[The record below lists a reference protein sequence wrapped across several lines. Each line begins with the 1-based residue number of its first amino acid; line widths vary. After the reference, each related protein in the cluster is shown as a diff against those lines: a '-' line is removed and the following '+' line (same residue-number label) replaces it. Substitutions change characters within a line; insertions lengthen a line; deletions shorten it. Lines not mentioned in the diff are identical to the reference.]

1 MGRNAQPAV
10 VETDSDG
17 LLWVKSSASN
27 SQGGEC
33 VEVAQNGELT
43 LVRDSL
49 DRAGPRL
56 TLPISSWHR
65 LLDLI

>member
-1 MGRNAQPAV
+1 MGRHAQPAV
-10 VETDSDG
+10 VETDTEG

-27 SQGGEC
+27 SAGGSC
-33 VEVAQNGELT
+33 VEVARDDDFL

-56 TLPISSWHR
+56 TLPFASWQT
-65 LLDLI
+65 LLRRV